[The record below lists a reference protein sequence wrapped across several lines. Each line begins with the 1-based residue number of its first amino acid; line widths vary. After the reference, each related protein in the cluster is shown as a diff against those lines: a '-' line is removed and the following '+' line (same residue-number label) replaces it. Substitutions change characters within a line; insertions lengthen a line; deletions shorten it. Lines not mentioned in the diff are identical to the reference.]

1 MRETLQPLSR
11 RAEHGWSDY
20 RPAKLGALALALVL
34 TTIILLAAGAPPARR
49 LPGDHQGRRWSWSSF
64 SDVLVAWVP
73 LLLAASGVL
82 VTFAAG
88 LWNIGV
94 EGQIVMGAVLTTWV
108 LRLLQDSSLPPALVI
123 ILAMLA
129 GMVGG
134 ALWAVL
140 AGVLKTFGGV
150 NEIFGGLGLNYVAAA
165 LYLWLIF
172 GPWKRPGHGSMSGT
186 VPFPAASGCRPSLG
200 CA

>member
-1 MRETLQPLSR
+1 M
-11 RAEHGWSDY
+11 
-20 RPAKLGALALALVL
+20 
-34 TTIILLAAGAPPARR
+34 
-49 LPGDHQGRRWSWSSF
+49 
-64 SDVLVAWVP
+64 
-73 LLLAASGVL
+73 L

-94 EGQIVMGAVLTTWV
+94 EGQIVLGAVLTTWV
-108 LRLLQDSSLPPALVI
+108 LRLLQDTSLSPALII

-134 ALWAVL
+134 ALWAAL

-150 NEIFGGLGLNYVAAA
+150 NEIFGGLGLNFVATA
-165 LYLWLIF
+165 LTLWLIF
-172 GPWKRPGHGSMSGT
+172 GPWKRPGIGSMSGT
-186 VPFPAASGCRPSLG
+186 EPFPDQLACPRSPG